1 MKHTVIE
8 YLPYLMSFL
17 SYLMMHLVG
26 NKNTLGWALGLM
38 NQSLWFTWVI
48 LSEQWGFLPM
58 VLIFTFAYI
67 RNYLKWKKDDF
78 EKALIQ
84 ITPLSK

>member
-26 NKNTLGWALGLM
+26 NKNTLGWVLGLM

-48 LSEQWGFLPM
+48 VSEQWGFLPM
-58 VLIFTFAYI
+58 VLMFTFAYI

-78 EKALIQ
+78 EKTLIQ